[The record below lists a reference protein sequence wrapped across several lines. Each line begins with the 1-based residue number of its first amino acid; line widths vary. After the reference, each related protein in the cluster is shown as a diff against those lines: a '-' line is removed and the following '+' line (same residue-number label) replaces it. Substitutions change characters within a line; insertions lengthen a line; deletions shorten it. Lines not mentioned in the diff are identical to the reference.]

1 MGDRVFIVKKVWS
14 TTRPSDKLDYPL
26 TRQHYRIQRKAGH
39 SFVLDIP
46 AGWKGTKTFHA
57 DRLRLFPNNPLPG
70 QKAPEP
76 PSEAV
81 GPEGATEDEFEVD
94 KVTAS
99 RLHYGKLQY
108 QVEWK
113 GWDPDATWQYADN
126 LKNAP
131 EALKA
136 YHEEHPDQAGPP
148 LRLYVT
154 AGNR

>member
-1 MGDRVFIVKKVWS
+1 MADIGAAAGIVGS
-14 TTRPSDKLDYPL
+14 GI
-26 TRQHYRIQRKAGH
+26 YRHFGSKSALLSALLEQLMDEMQRSAAAA
-39 SFVLDIP
+39 V
-46 AGWKGTKTFHA
+46 A
-57 DRLRLFPNNPLPG
+57 
-70 QKAPEP
+70 
-76 PSEAV
+76 EAAE
-81 GPEGATEDEFEVD
+81 EGIEVEVD

-99 RLHYGKLQY
+99 HLHYGKLQY

-148 LRLYVT
+148 LRLQAWLDAAAEDRFDPPHT
-154 AGNR
+154 DDNKPAGTQSARTRRGKRRT